1 MIMTLDDEPSPF
13 KSAYSPKPH
22 IYKSPVSTIETSG
35 GSPPLPNMD
44 IFYHN
49 KQCGEVSSPMSSTH
63 AFFSKSIEDA
73 EEIKE
78 KNYNHESSDSN
89 DEDLSEQVQM
99 GEHKMVSH
107 INMLVR
113 PSKATRN
120 ILNAQR
126 SHEHQLVGQIPVT

>member
-1 MIMTLDDEPSPF
+1 MLNPSRRHMIMTIDDEPSPF
-13 KSAYSPKPH
+13 QSAYSPKPH
-22 IYKSPVSTIETSG
+22 IYKSPASTIETSG
-35 GSPPLPNMD
+35 GSPPLPSMD

-73 EEIKE
+73 EEIKG
-78 KNYNHESSDSN
+78 KTSNHESSDSQQ

-99 GEHKMVSH
+99 GQHKLAKHV
-107 INMLVR
+107 NMLVR

-120 ILNAQR
+120 ILNA
-126 SHEHQLVGQIPVT
+126 